1 VQNSAASAGTISLAS
16 VSKTSVQPKFDFQ
29 LTSCQIGTFAAS
41 SKSPSYERVRFFTQN
56 AKPFSVSAFP
66 VKVYK
71 VPVLLSVLSFLF
83 ISSLFL
89 FRFLFRF
96 LFLFLFVFF
105 SFSFFFLFSF
115 FLFSFTFF
123 FFSFLFFSFLFFYFF
138 PAECCTR
145 QSLPLPLGW
154 WVI

>member
-66 VKVYK
+66 IKVYK
-71 VPVLLSVLSFLF
+71 VPVLG
-83 ISSLFL
+83 
-89 FRFLFRF
+89 
-96 LFLFLFVFF
+96 F
-105 SFSFFFLFSF
+105 SITNHQHRETTKTLVHGSHHNEPVRRADARKQTTKHYMNQVVAYKQQLKI
-115 FLFSFTFF
+115 
-123 FFSFLFFSFLFFYFF
+123 
-138 PAECCTR
+138 
-145 QSLPLPLGW
+145 PLMMGW
-154 WVI
+154 